1 MPIGPL
7 EVMSQSKGK
16 ESFGSG
22 GFNTSGKDSPMS
34 NPERA
39 EISTPDAAT
48 IAAQNDAFRR
58 LACLGVEPDQPIQG
72 RMHVTRSLMEA
83 GDGFMAEAVKATGE
97 FEAFEPENDPE
108 GWHDFGAVTIRG
120 ETVFWKIDMFEA
132 DSDFRYGAEAPDN
145 PETTMRVL
153 TIMMAPDW

>member
-1 MPIGPL
+1 
-7 EVMSQSKGK
+7 
-16 ESFGSG
+16 
-22 GFNTSGKDSPMS
+22 MS
-34 NPERA
+34 NPEPA
-39 EISTPDAAT
+39 EFSPPDAAA

-58 LACLGVEPDQPIQG
+58 LACLGIAPDQPIQG

-97 FEAFEPENDPE
+97 FESFEPENDPE

-145 PETTMRVL
+145 PETTMRVF
-153 TIMMAPDW
+153 TIMMARDW